1 MSKFLIL
8 SFSLLTLLSACAPAQ
23 EFSNSVVEEPVELFT
38 FSEQEYDFGVL
49 KQSGG
54 ISSYDFEFTYNGE
67 EPITVTS
74 TPASCACTTAEIS
87 DAELEPGETA
97 VLTVFFN
104 PNLHAEPEGRF
115 FKSAMIMT
123 DPTISPAPE
132 VKIWAAIDLDLG
144 PEYYELSEPH
154 DDDHPHEEGD
164 EH

>member
-1 MSKFLIL
+1 MKKLLIV
-8 SFSLLTLLSACAPAQ
+8 SLLGLGLLTACQ
-23 EFSNSVVEEPVELFT
+23 SEQPVEVVQSEPELFQFEET
-38 FSEQEYDFGVL
+38 EYDFGVL
-49 KQSGG
+49 KQSSGVT
-54 ISSYDFEFTYNGE
+54 SHDFEFTYNGD

-87 DAELEPGETA
+87 DTELEPGETA
-97 VLTVFFN
+97 ILTVFFN

-132 VKIWAAIDLDLG
+132 VKIWAEIDLDLG
-144 PEYYELSEPH
+144 PEHYELSEPH